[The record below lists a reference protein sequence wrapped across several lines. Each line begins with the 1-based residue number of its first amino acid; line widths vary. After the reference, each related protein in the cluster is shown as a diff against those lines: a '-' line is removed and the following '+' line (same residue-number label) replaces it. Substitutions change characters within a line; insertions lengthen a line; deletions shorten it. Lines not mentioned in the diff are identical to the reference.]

1 MAKCPVCGKNK
12 SNKQELINH
21 TEKEHMNEI
30 PENMS
35 TAQFIYYKTH
45 GREYGLCRICG
56 KPTPWNE
63 KTGKP
68 QQHCGD
74 PKCKE
79 KIKQIARERMVKI
92 YGKESLM
99 NDILHQE
106 KMLANRKISGTY
118 LWSDKKHK
126 FTYTGKYEKFAIEWL
141 DKVMD
146 LDPENIQMPGPILP
160 YEYNG
165 EIKYW
170 ITDIYLSDFNLII
183 EIKAGK
189 DENTHPG
196 FEHNRELEAAK
207 DESMKKQNVYNY
219 TKITHKTMMNLIK
232 VLAEI
237 RMRNLFSEKE
247 KESNPIVIINESTEM
262 GIPEYPQLKS
272 LFTILKDNKCNI
284 TYKKTNDVWKDNR
297 RANGLSTPDEIYEI
311 SYDGCEIDNICN
323 IIKDNGF
330 YCYDKP
336 RMSRPTYAKFACE
349 SNLVGSGGY
358 SIEIYVDLI
367 RKIIEITKFNNSN
380 EYNKNITNSEVD
392 TICEA
397 IMNEYTMSIANIS
410 PIVTNNA
417 KYVDDD
423 NSLLGRLNKIKKTIK
438 QEVSENPSP
447 QDNLFSPNNT
457 QLAPNPL
464 DSSDNFKENN
474 EEVIVDM
481 ETDPYNTKP
490 NDFADLTQSNI
501 KSYF

>member
-1 MAKCPVCGKNK
+1 MAKCPICGKNK
-12 SNKQELINH
+12 TNKQDLINH
-21 TEKEHMNEI
+21 VEKDHMNEI

-35 TAQFIYYKTH
+35 TAQYIYYRTH

-79 KIKQIARERMVKI
+79 KIKEIARQRMLRI

-99 NDILHQE
+99 NDIKHQE

-126 FTYTGKYEKFAIEWL
+126 FTYTGKYEKFAIEFL

-146 LDPENIQMPGPILP
+146 LDPENIQMPGPVLP
-160 YEYNG
+160 YEFNG

-196 FEHNRELEAAK
+196 FEHNRELEDAK
-207 DESMKKQNVYNY
+207 DESMRKQTVYNY
-219 TKITHKTMMNLIK
+219 TKITHKSMMNLIK

-237 RMRNLFSEKE
+237 RMKNLFSEQIKNDE
-247 KESNPIVIINESTEM
+247 PIVIINESAQSDMPIYDELQPLLNTFK
-262 GIPEYPQLKS
+262 EYGC
-272 LFTILKDNKCNI
+272 DI
-284 TYKKTNDVWKDNR
+284 TYNNPNEVLKDNR
-297 RANGLSTPDEIYEI
+297 RANGLTNPDEVFEI
-311 SYDGCEIDNICN
+311 SYDGKVDNVCK
-323 IIKDNGF
+323 IIEDHGF
-330 YCYDKP
+330 SCYDKP
-336 RMSRPTYAKFACE
+336 RMSKPVYAKFSCKD
-349 SNLVGSGGY
+349 N
-358 SIEIYVDLI
+358 IENYTYDIYVDFI
-367 RKIIEITKFNNSN
+367 RKTITICK
-380 EYNKNITNSEVD
+380 YNKTNTLTNSEVES
-392 TICEA
+392 ICES
-397 IMNEYTMSIANIS
+397 IMNEYTMSVANIS
-410 PIVTNNA
+410 PILTNNVT
-417 KYVDDD
+417 YEDND
-423 NSLLGRLNKIKKTIK
+423 NSLLGRLNKIKKIIK
-438 QEVSENPSP
+438 QEVTEPPTP

-457 QLAPNPL
+457 QPAPNPL

-474 EEVIVDM
+474 EEIITDI

-490 NDFADLTQSNI
+490 NDFASLTQSNI